1 MKKWFERKWEKIKMW
16 EKYNKKVTN
25 RGERHQGSWMPFLG
39 HYLTPSGLQQRKP
52 QMEKNLT
59 GCHKCLRT
67 PVPEDPRGHLGSW
80 HPATQEE
87 MGIQRG
93 QVWSGDIQQVCLE
106 LFRSQAP
113 GNWLPDHPIHHCT
126 TPQTPLLPTLPGISG
141 SLQIGGQ
148 TQQGLWALLERKTE
162 TSRVRMKD
170 DGSSGLPLSS
180 CSLSHTHTHTHT
192 HNHVSGKKLMT
203 PGLFIVLLL

>member
-1 MKKWFERKWEKIKMW
+1 MGNHLFCIRFSKSEISNNRGAAYKVGSAHHWRYSSLRQSWGCPIWRSSLKESGKKIKMW

-25 RGERHQGSWMPFLG
+25 RGEKHQWSWMPFLG
-39 HYLTPSGLQQRKP
+39 HYLTPSGFQQRKP

-80 HPATQEE
+80 PPATQEE

-93 QVWSGDIQQVCLE
+93 QVCSGDIQQVCLE

-126 TPQTPLLPTLPGISG
+126 THQAPLLPTLPGISG

-148 TQQGLWALLERKTE
+148 TQQGCE
-162 TSRVRMKD
+162 
-170 DGSSGLPLSS
+170 LS
-180 CSLSHTHTHTHT
+180 
-192 HNHVSGKKLMT
+192 
-203 PGLFIVLLL
+203 